1 MKRIALISALAMA
14 QGCGSSDDAAPYID
28 ADSTFSCKEVNLSQ
42 YHNNIANSLRM
53 IDTGVSQLKSAYTEE
68 TLIQTFFRET
78 VTKNATYH
86 LILRQKAIEACA
98 ANPENG
104 VNQALTDGLNS
115 LYKQSFEDMRLATCR
130 SFGNEFDNEQILN
143 EMQNPSQKL
152 PFGDITALNIKP
164 ILADNRY
171 GAAYFANEVPSHCE
185 DNPNERI
192 WDAYD
197 SVAQPALKT
206 ITSEQ
211 QAAQKIKNEQ
221 EAADKKRISEELHQE
236 NLRKYGKDLYQSG
249 TPGCE
254 DFKALHELSIFAE
267 NDRSTFQ
274 SALNDTVNSIPKLS
288 TEHQR
293 SAFQHALESNHE
305 NTVRIIANN
314 CSTSIEQAV
323 LTIPAVMDSRSEII
337 DELTSL
343 AQKNRGIEGNAAEL
357 ALKHALECEQ
367 GTNSQN
373 SVCFNS
379 AQDFLNYS
387 LAPLQIKELEN
398 KLEKLEAQKQI
409 KPSDFELG
417 SYGNDCKQRL
427 INQGL
432 RDKEYDVAAQ
442 EKCTP
447 EALTEYFA
455 PLNKDIDAMKKDIAQ
470 LTKLTA
476 VNQDNTLAPNSNSIE
491 ECQALWISAYQ
502 AEIGEDAMINSE
514 QLDEWRGWCSEGK
527 KP

>member
-1 MKRIALISALAMA
+1 MKRIALISALAMI
-14 QGCGSSDDAAPYID
+14 QGCGSPDDVAPYID
-28 ADSTFSCKEVNLSQ
+28 ADSTFSCKEINLSQ
-42 YHNNIANSLRM
+42 FHNDTGNALRM

-68 TLIQTFFRET
+68 TLIQIFFRET
-78 VTKNATYH
+78 VTKNTAYH

-115 LYKQSFEDMRLATCR
+115 LYKQSLEDMRLATCR
-130 SFGNEFDNEQILN
+130 SFGNGFDNEQILK

-152 PFGDITALNIKP
+152 PFGDMTALSIKP

-171 GAAYFANEVPSHCE
+171 GATYFANEVPSHCK

-192 WDAYD
+192 WNAYY
-197 SVAQPALKT
+197 SVAQPALKV

-211 QAAQKIKNEQ
+211 QAAHKIKNEQ
-221 EAADKKRISEELHQE
+221 EAAEKQRISEELHQE
-236 NLRKYGKDLYQSG
+236 NLKKYSKDLYQSG

-254 DFKALHELSIFAE
+254 DFAALHELSISAE

-274 SALNDTVNSIPKLS
+274 SALNDTVNSIPELS

-293 SAFQHALESNHE
+293 NAFQHALESNHE

-323 LTIPAVMDSRSEII
+323 LKIPAVMDSRSEII
-337 DELTSL
+337 GELTSL
-343 AQKNRGIEGNAAEL
+343 AQKTTWGVEGKAAEL

-367 GTNSQN
+367 KDSRN
-373 SVCFNS
+373 SVCLNT
-379 AQDFLNYS
+379 AQEFFNYS
-387 LAPLQIKELEN
+387 LAPLQIKELEK
-398 KLEKLEAQKQI
+398 KLEKLEAQQQI
-409 KPSDFELG
+409 KPSDLELG

-432 RDKEYDVAAQ
+432 RDKEYDLAAQ

-455 PLNKDIDAMKKDIAQ
+455 PLNKDIDTIKKDISQ
-470 LTKLTA
+470 LKQLVTA
-476 VNQDNTLAPNSNSIE
+476 SQDNAQASNSSPIE
-491 ECQALWISAYQ
+491 ECQALWISAFR

-514 QLDEWRGWCSEGK
+514 QLNEWREWCSEGK
-527 KP
+527 QP